1 MASVS
6 IIYSRKCKKTM
17 DAVTWIDDDWI
28 EGNPPILGP
37 MTQST
42 WLGSLVFDGARRI
55 DGKYPD
61 LDLHCERLIK
71 SSESMGLKSPKS
83 ASEILDICMEGCLR
97 FDSDKDLYIKPLMWA
112 EDGIGIIAPDPDS
125 TKLAV
130 CIFPAPLPEGGMSA
144 CLSSYIRPMENAAPT
159 DAKAAA
165 LYANTGR
172 AVREAKAKGY
182 DNCVICD
189 HEGYVAEFTVANLF
203 MVKNKI
209 VYTPKPTGTFLVG
222 ITRNRVIKLLEKLG
236 IEVIES
242 KIKPEDLLEADEI
255 FCSGN
260 YVKLRKIVNYENK
273 SFKNTPIFDL
283 AYKAYWDWMK
293 TI

>member
-1 MASVS
+1 
-6 IIYSRKCKKTM
+6 
-17 DAVTWIDDDWI
+17 
-28 EGNPPILGP
+28 
-37 MTQST
+37 
-42 WLGSLVFDGARRI
+42 
-55 DGKYPD
+55 
-61 LDLHCERLIK
+61 
-71 SSESMGLKSPKS
+71 
-83 ASEILDICMEGCLR
+83 
-97 FDSDKDLYIKPLMWA
+97 
-112 EDGIGIIAPDPDS
+112 
-125 TKLAV
+125 
-130 CIFPAPLPEGGMSA
+130 
-144 CLSSYIRPMENAAPT
+144 MENAAPT

-242 KIKPEDLLEADEI
+242 KIKPEDLIEADEI
-255 FCSGN
+255 FCSSAFIN
-260 YVKLRKIVNYENK
+260 SAFSSFDK
-273 SFKNTPIFDL
+273 SFLFISNPSPIICFIVCLGFKD
-283 AYKAYWDWMK
+283 AYGS
-293 TI
+293 